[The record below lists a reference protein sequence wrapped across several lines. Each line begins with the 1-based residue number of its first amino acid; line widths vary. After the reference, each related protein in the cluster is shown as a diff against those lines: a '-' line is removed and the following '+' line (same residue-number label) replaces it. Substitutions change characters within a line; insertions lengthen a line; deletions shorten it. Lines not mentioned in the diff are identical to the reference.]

1 MVLLL
6 LMTGCGPKIGLQYA
20 QAKAEALASPPP
32 VAADWRPDLRLQITE
47 PPIERAVH
55 AALDVGLS
63 ELDGKL
69 QTEAMGGALKL
80 QPSARVKAID
90 LRVEADC
97 GGCMSARADLSGT
110 LGWSLG
116 PLKGELPFSAG
127 LGGKPKFSLDQKPD
141 GWGITM
147 KLAAIDRVAVQVGSL
162 RELDVGPLLSG
173 WISKAINKAPPV
185 HLGDVGAELLPLRAM
200 RIDGRPG
207 ILELQA
213 LTDVPQ
219 PGAVGPGDGPPNGA
233 DWSVRIAQQTVL
245 SLARREA
252 FKAGPQ
258 ALDLAVDPR
267 DLRIKGGDFELD
279 MRLWSLGGF
288 GWWRDY
294 TVKGEILMRGEDMV
308 LRGTDAAEGEHS
320 PGAGLANPLVA
331 LADGPLLKLLTRAID
346 ETLPTAN
353 RTEAAG
359 FVLDAGATSAW
370 GEDKALLVNGRFD
383 MSRASGKGR

>member
-1 MVLLL
+1 
-6 LMTGCGPKIGLQYA
+6 
-20 QAKAEALASPPP
+20 
-32 VAADWRPDLRLQITE
+32 
-47 PPIERAVH
+47 
-55 AALDVGLS
+55 
-63 ELDGKL
+63 
-69 QTEAMGGALKL
+69 
-80 QPSARVKAID
+80 
-90 LRVEADC
+90 
-97 GGCMSARADLSGT
+97 
-110 LGWSLG
+110 
-116 PLKGELPFSAG
+116 
-127 LGGKPKFSLDQKPD
+127 
-141 GWGITM
+141 
-147 KLAAIDRVAVQVGSL
+147 
-162 RELDVGPLLSG
+162 
-173 WISKAINKAPPV
+173 
-185 HLGDVGAELLPLRAM
+185 M

-331 LADGPLLKLLTRAID
+331 LADGDNTYHQFSLTLSLLWQ
-346 ETLPTAN
+346 
-353 RTEAAG
+353 
-359 FVLDAGATSAW
+359 F
-370 GEDKALLVNGRFD
+370 
-383 MSRASGKGR
+383 